1 MDMLA
6 MVIFILE
13 MFVIL
18 DVIRDTNTLEM
29 EIRLHA
35 HLKVGH
41 QLGLANQVTFPF
53 GALMK
58 EVYVKL
64 DFLQYQQ

>member
-1 MDMLA
+1 MVAIKLASLVLLDA
-6 MVIFILE
+6 MVA
-13 MFVIL
+13 
-18 DVIRDTNTLEM
+18 TNILEM
-29 EIRLHA
+29 EIRLIA
-35 HLKVGH
+35 LIKVGH
-41 QLGLANQVTFPF
+41 RLGLANQVTFPF